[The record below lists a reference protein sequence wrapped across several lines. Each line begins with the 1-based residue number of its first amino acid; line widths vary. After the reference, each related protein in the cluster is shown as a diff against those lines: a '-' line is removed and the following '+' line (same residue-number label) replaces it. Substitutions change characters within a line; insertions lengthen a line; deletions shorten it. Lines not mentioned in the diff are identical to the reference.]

1 MKAIFKREMNAY
13 FTSPLAYFVIGS
25 FLAITGLNFWNM
37 NLVGR
42 SIEFSSTLNALSSFL
57 AFFVP
62 IITMKLLAEEKRNGT
77 EVLLR
82 TSPVKMWKVVLG
94 KYSAAFCL
102 FLLIVLMTLV
112 CPVILSLNMNDG
124 GVFPWAETVGSYIGF
139 LLLGCAYLAVG
150 LLASGASVVSAALSA
165 LMVNARHLFYGVSM
179 LDKYKDVGAAK
190 PYLIFSLTDETYSLL
205 CSEKRE
211 GKLYYL
217 LVSLFDHIYWVSGS
231 VLGAVAGAVIPF
243 RTDGIDFA
251 LTALFITVFVQQWKE
266 SRDHTA
272 AVIGIAVSLVCLILF
287 GPSAFLIPA
296 MVAITVALLILG
308 RLQEGARNV

>member
-1 MKAIFKREMNAY
+1 MPNSLKQTMRSA
-13 FTSPLAYFVIGS
+13 
-25 FLAITGLNFWNM
+25 FLA
-37 NLVGR
+37 
-42 SIEFSSTLNALSSFL
+42 TL
-57 AFFVP
+57 
-62 IITMKLLAEEKRNGT
+62 
-77 EVLLR
+77 
-82 TSPVKMWKVVLG
+82 PVMAGYLVLG
-94 KYSAAFCL
+94 MGFGILMHSKGYGIGWSFAMS
-102 FLLIVLMTLV
+102 LLVY
-112 CPVILSLNMNDG
+112 
-124 GVFPWAETVGSYIGF
+124 AGSMQ
-139 LLLGCAYLAVG
+139 YLAVD
-150 LLASGASVVSAALSA
+150 LLAGGASVVSAALSA

-179 LDKYKDVGAAK
+179 LDKYKDVGAVK

-217 LVSLFDHIYWVSGS
+217 LVSLFDHIYWVTGS

-272 AVIGIAVSLVCLILF
+272 AVIGVAVSLVCLILF

-296 MVAITVALLILG
+296 MVAITASLLILG

>member
-1 MKAIFKREMNAY
+1 MPNSLKQTMKSA
-13 FTSPLAYFVIGS
+13 
-25 FLAITGLNFWNM
+25 FLA
-37 NLVGR
+37 
-42 SIEFSSTLNALSSFL
+42 TL
-57 AFFVP
+57 
-62 IITMKLLAEEKRNGT
+62 
-77 EVLLR
+77 
-82 TSPVKMWKVVLG
+82 PVMAGYLVLG
-94 KYSAAFCL
+94 MGFGILMRSKGYGIGWSFAMS
-102 FLLIVLMTLV
+102 LLVY
-112 CPVILSLNMNDG
+112 
-124 GVFPWAETVGSYIGF
+124 AGSMQ
-139 LLLGCAYLAVG
+139 YLAVD